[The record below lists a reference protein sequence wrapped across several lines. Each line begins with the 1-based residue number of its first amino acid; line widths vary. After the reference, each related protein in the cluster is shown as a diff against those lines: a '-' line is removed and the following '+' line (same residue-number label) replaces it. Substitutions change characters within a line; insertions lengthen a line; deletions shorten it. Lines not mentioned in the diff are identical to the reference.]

1 MTSTTLSQTPTIPT
15 AEPRGR
21 RIERKTYQALAR
33 ALEELE
39 ARGHEVL
46 EVIHLPGDIS
56 RRHYVRVRLGHPE
69 RDWAATG
76 AGGGSTI
83 LALYPKKKI
92 RPVCHRYIA
101 TGELLTSVG
110 VRVAR
115 VYESDCDAGWMLLED
130 LGTRN
135 LYEYA
140 DHPWKALEPWFAV
153 AVDTLERVAL
163 LDVERVTHLS
173 PALDPQLLETELEKT
188 FEEFLEPVGSP
199 PDRELRSA
207 LSEVCA
213 RLGDE
218 PPVVCHRDF
227 GARNLLPLREKPN
240 HVDPS
245 HAEIGYDGPER
256 VIGVLDHQD
265 LRLGP
270 SAYDLAS
277 LLNDSLLPPSE
288 VEERLLE
295 RAGYDT
301 GEARQ
306 RYHRAAVQRTLKAIG
321 SYAAFAGKGHR
332 RHVPLIA
339 PTLERTLRH
348 VRSVPEIAPLAD
360 RLTDEWGDIVRGE
373 RTLP

>member
-1 MTSTTLSQTPTIPT
+1 MTATASMPQIIPT
-15 AEPRGR
+15 AEPPARH
-21 RIERKTYQALAR
+21 IKRKTYEALGR
-33 ALEELE
+33 ALEALE
-39 ARGHEVL
+39 ERGHEVL
-46 EVIHLPGDIS
+46 AVTHLPGDIS
-56 RRHYVRVRLGHPE
+56 RRHYVRVHLAHPE

-76 AGGGSTI
+76 AGGGATI

-92 RPVCHRYIA
+92 RPVCHRYVA

-115 VYESDCDAGWMLLED
+115 VYESDCESGWMLLED
-130 LGTRN
+130 LGSRN
-135 LYEYA
+135 LFEYA
-140 DHPWKALEPWFAV
+140 EHPWGLLEPWFGA
-153 AVDTLERVAL
+153 AVDTLQRIAQLDGERVA
-163 LDVERVTHLS
+163 HLS
-173 PALDPQLLETELEKT
+173 PALDRELLETELEKT
-188 FEEFLEPVGSP
+188 YDEFLEPVGSSV
-199 PDRELRSA
+199 DAELRAA
-207 LSEVCA
+207 LSAVCA

-245 HAEIGYDGPER
+245 HAEIDYDGPER

-277 LLNDSLLPPSE
+277 LLNDSLLPPPE
-288 VEERLLE
+288 VEERLLA

-306 RYHRAAVQRTLKAIG
+306 RYHRSAVQRTLKAIG
-321 SYAAFAGKGHR
+321 SYAAFAHKGHR

-348 VRSVPEIAPLAD
+348 VRQVPEIAPLAE
-360 RLTDEWGDIVRGE
+360 RLADQWGDIVRGE